1 MMIQKIFLYV
11 LLLGIPLLAGS
22 GCAAL
27 LIGGGVGAGAGTVAY
42 LKGELKSTE
51 EASIDKTWQAAQETM
66 KDLEFVITSKE
77 KDTFF
82 AKLIA
87 YRANDKKVEMYLQ
100 KASENTTEVKIRVG
114 VFGDESLSR
123 IISESLKKHL
133 FSPSK

>member
-1 MMIQKIFLYV
+1 
-11 LLLGIPLLAGS
+11 
-22 GCAAL
+22 
-27 LIGGGVGAGAGTVAY
+27 

-66 KDLEFVITSKE
+66 KDLEFVITSKG
-77 KDTFF
+77 KNTFS

-123 IISESLKKHL
+123 IILESLKKHL
-133 FSPSK
+133 FFPSK

>member
-11 LLLGIPLLAGS
+11 LLLGIPLLVGS

-27 LIGGGVGAGAGTVAY
+27 LIGGGAGAGTVAY

-77 KDTFF
+77 KDTFS

-87 YRANDKKVEMYLQ
+87 YRANDKKVEMYLR
-100 KASENTTEVKIRVG
+100 KASERTTEVKIRVG
-114 VFGDESLSR
+114 VFGDESLSL
-123 IISESLKKHL
+123 IILESLKKHL
-133 FSPSK
+133 

>member
-1 MMIQKIFLYV
+1 MIQKIFLHV
-11 LLLGIPLLAGS
+11 LLLGIPLLVSS

-27 LIGGGVGAGAGTVAY
+27 LIGGGAGAGTVAY

-77 KDTFF
+77 KDAFS

-87 YRANDKKVEMYLQ
+87 YRANDKKVEMYLR

-114 VFGDESLSR
+114 VFGDESLSL
-123 IISESLKKHL
+123 IILKSLKKHL
-133 FSPSK
+133 

>member
-11 LLLGIPLLAGS
+11 LLLGIPLLVGS

-27 LIGGGVGAGAGTVAY
+27 LIGGGAGAGTVAY

-66 KDLEFVITSKE
+66 NDLEFVITSKE
-77 KDTFF
+77 KDTFS

-100 KASENTTEVKIRVG
+100 KASERTTEVKIRVG

-123 IISESLKKHL
+123 IILESLKKHL
-133 FSPSK
+133 

>member
-11 LLLGIPLLAGS
+11 LLLGIPLLVGS

-27 LIGGGVGAGAGTVAY
+27 LIGGGAGAGTVAY

-77 KDTFF
+77 KDTFS

-100 KASENTTEVKIRVG
+100 KASERTTEVKIRVG
-114 VFGDESLSR
+114 VFGDESLSL
-123 IISESLKKHL
+123 IILERMKKHL
-133 FSPSK
+133 

>member
-11 LLLGIPLLAGS
+11 LLLGIPLLVGS

-27 LIGGGVGAGAGTVAY
+27 LIGGGAGAGTVAY

-77 KDTFF
+77 KDTFS

-100 KASENTTEVKIRVG
+100 KASERTTEVKIRVG
-114 VFGDESLSR
+114 VFGDESLSL
-123 IISESLKKHL
+123 IILESLKKHL
-133 FSPSK
+133 

>member
-66 KDLEFVITSKE
+66 KDLEFVITSKG
-77 KDTFF
+77 KNTFS

-87 YRANDKKVEMYLQ
+87 YRAHDKKVEMYLQ

-123 IISESLKKHL
+123 IILESLKKHL
-133 FSPSK
+133 FFPSK

>member
-1 MMIQKIFLYV
+1 MIQKIFLHV
-11 LLLGIPLLAGS
+11 LLFGIPLLVSS

-27 LIGGGVGAGAGTVAY
+27 LIGGGAGAGTVAY

-51 EASIDKTWQAAQETM
+51 ETSIDKTWQAAQETM

-77 KDTFF
+77 KDVFS

-87 YRANDKKVEMYLQ
+87 YRANDKKVEMYLR

-114 VFGDESLSR
+114 VFGDESLSL
-123 IISESLKKHL
+123 IILKSLKKHL
-133 FSPSK
+133 

>member
-1 MMIQKIFLYV
+1 MIQKIFLHV
-11 LLLGIPLLAGS
+11 LLLGIPLLVSS

-27 LIGGGVGAGAGTVAY
+27 LIGGGAGAGAGTVAY

-66 KDLEFVITSKE
+66 NDLEFVITSKE
-77 KDTFF
+77 KDAFS

-87 YRANDKKVEMYLQ
+87 YRANDKKVEMYLR

-114 VFGDESLSR
+114 VFGDESLSL
-123 IISESLKKHL
+123 IILKSLKKHL
-133 FSPSK
+133 

>member
-1 MMIQKIFLYV
+1 MIQKIFLYV
-11 LLLGIPLLAGS
+11 LLLGIPLLVGS

-27 LIGGGVGAGAGTVAY
+27 LIGGGAGAGTVAY

-77 KDTFF
+77 KDTFS

-100 KASENTTEVKIRVG
+100 KASERTTEVKIRVG

-123 IISESLKKHL
+123 IILESLKKHL
-133 FSPSK
+133 

>member
-11 LLLGIPLLAGS
+11 LLLGIPLLVGS

-27 LIGGGVGAGAGTVAY
+27 LIGGGAGAGTVAY

-66 KDLEFVITSKE
+66 NDLEFVITSKE
-77 KDTFF
+77 KDTFS

-123 IISESLKKHL
+123 IILESLTKHL
-133 FSPSK
+133 

>member
-11 LLLGIPLLAGS
+11 LLLGIPLLVGS

-27 LIGGGVGAGAGTVAY
+27 LIGGGAGAGTVAY

-77 KDTFF
+77 KDTFS

-100 KASENTTEVKIRVG
+100 KASERTTEVKIRVG

-123 IISESLKKHL
+123 IILESLKKHL
-133 FSPSK
+133 